1 MLYIPKIFNLKF
13 MTISNGTNVQKLDT
27 FINIF
32 FFKSKGFKELGLQ
45 KALPKAKLIG
55 VSFVAWRLSL
65 LI

>member
-13 MTISNGTNVQKLDT
+13 ITISNGTNVQKLDT
-27 FINIF
+27 FINF

-55 VSFVAWRLSL
+55 VFL
-65 LI
+65 LPED